1 MLEVKIKLL
10 APHAKLPTYATDGSA
25 CFDIYALDGKT
36 VFAGRST
43 RFKTGLSFE
52 IPDGHVMK
60 IFSRSG
66 LGFNHGVRLSNST
79 GIIDCDY
86 RGEVEVSLY
95 NDSLD
100 DYHVSKGDRICQAL
114 VVPVNRVS
122 FSLVSSLAQSDRAGG
137 FGSTGA

>member
-10 APHAKLPTYATDGSA
+10 APHAKIPRYATDGSA
-25 CFDIYALDGKT
+25 CFDLHALDGKP
-36 VFAGRST
+36 VLPGRAT
-43 RFKTGLSFE
+43 RFRTGLSFE

-60 IFSRSG
+60 IFGRSG
-66 LGFNHGVRLSNST
+66 LGFNHGIRLSNST
-79 GIIDCDY
+79 GIIDSDY
-86 RGEVEVSLY
+86 RGEIEVSLY
-95 NDSLD
+95 NDGLD
-100 DYHVSKGDRICQAL
+100 TYHVSKGDRICQAL